1 MRDYTFD
8 DEFNSEDEGR
18 GSKVLVVVLTVITVI
33 LACALGYIWY
43 LNKENE
49 KQLEERKMELAAS
62 MEDLLSLQDAY
73 SGLSNQYDDIS
84 LQLDSSRIEV
94 ELLMAKLKH
103 ERQVS
108 NATIKQYQKELGT
121 LRTIMKGYIIQID
134 SLQKVNT
141 KLTADAAEA
150 RKEAAVSRKKSEEL
164 SKTVSELSGQIS
176 ANSSLKAYG
185 ISTKAFNQSD
195 KETDRSSRVEY
206 LLTTLTLGE
215 NALAAKGPVVVYIR
229 VLDPNGNT
237 LVNGSQKT
245 FEYNRDTMT
254 SSASREVDYQGNA
267 VDLGIYLNNIPE
279 YTKGIYTIE
288 AYARGTFLGR
298 TEISLR

>member
-1 MRDYTFD
+1 MEDYTF
-8 DEFNSEDEGR
+8 NEDMTNEG
-18 GSKVLVVVLTVITVI
+18 GSSKVLVVILVIITLI
-33 LACALGYIWY
+33 LGGALFYIWR
-43 LNKENE
+43 LNSENE
-49 KQLEERKMELAAS
+49 MQLEERKAELAAS

-73 SGLSNQYDDIS
+73 SGLSNQYDEIS

-164 SKTVSELSGQIS
+164 SKTVSELSGQIA
-176 ANSSLKAYG
+176 ANSTLKAYSLKAEAYNKSG
-185 ISTKAFNQSD
+185 KAM
-195 KETDRSSRVEY
+195 DRSSRTDY
-206 LLTTLTLGE
+206 ILTTLTLGE

-229 VLDPNGNT
+229 VLDPNGAT

-245 FEYNRDTMT
+245 FEYNRETMT
-254 SSASREVDYQGNA
+254 SSASREVDYQGTA

-279 YTKGIYTIE
+279 YIGGTYTVE

-298 TEISLR
+298 TEFHLR

>member
-1 MRDYTFD
+1 MEDYTFNED
-8 DEFNSEDEGR
+8 MTNEGGSSKALVVILVIITLILGGALFYIWRLNSE
-18 GSKVLVVVLTVITVI
+18 
-33 LACALGYIWY
+33 
-43 LNKENE
+43 NE
-49 KQLEERKMELAAS
+49 MQLEERKAELAAS
-62 MEDLLSLQDAY
+62 MEDLLYLQDAY

-164 SKTVSELSGQIS
+164 SKTVSELSGQIA
-176 ANSSLKAYG
+176 ANSTLKAYSLKAEAYNKSG
-185 ISTKAFNQSD
+185 KAM
-195 KETDRSSRVEY
+195 DRSSRTDY
-206 LLTTLTLGE
+206 ILTTLTLGE

-245 FEYNRDTMT
+245 FEYNRETMT
-254 SSASREVDYQGNA
+254 CSASREVDYQGTA

-279 YTKGIYTIE
+279 YMGGVYTVE

-298 TEISLR
+298 TEFSLR

>member
-1 MRDYTFD
+1 MEDYTF
-8 DEFNSEDEGR
+8 NEDMTNEG
-18 GSKVLVVVLTVITVI
+18 GSSKVLVVILVIITLI
-33 LACALGYIWY
+33 LGGALFYIWR
-43 LNKENE
+43 LNSENE
-49 KQLEERKMELAAS
+49 MQLEERKAELAAS
-62 MEDLLSLQDAY
+62 MEDLLYLQDAY

-164 SKTVSELSGQIS
+164 SKTVSELSGQIA
-176 ANSSLKAYG
+176 ANSTLKAYSLKAEAYNKSG
-185 ISTKAFNQSD
+185 KAM
-195 KETDRSSRVEY
+195 DRSSRTDY
-206 LLTTLTLGE
+206 ILTTLTLGE

-245 FEYNRDTMT
+245 FEYNRETMT
-254 SSASREVDYQGNA
+254 CSASREVDYQGTA

-279 YTKGIYTIE
+279 YTG
-288 AYARGTFLGR
+288 GTYIVEL
-298 TEISLR
+298 SLVGQNSIFDNP

>member
-1 MRDYTFD
+1 MEDYTFNED
-8 DEFNSEDEGR
+8 MTNEGGSSKALVVILVIITLILGGALFYIWRLNSE
-18 GSKVLVVVLTVITVI
+18 
-33 LACALGYIWY
+33 
-43 LNKENE
+43 NE
-49 KQLEERKMELAAS
+49 MQLEERKAELAAS
-62 MEDLLSLQDAY
+62 MEDLLYLQDAY

-164 SKTVSELSGQIS
+164 SKTVSELSGQIA
-176 ANSSLKAYG
+176 ANSTLKAYSLKAEAYNKSG
-185 ISTKAFNQSD
+185 KAM
-195 KETDRSSRVEY
+195 DRSSRTDY
-206 LLTTLTLGE
+206 ILTTLTLGE
-215 NALAAKGPVVVYIR
+215 NAR
-229 VLDPNGNT
+229 
-237 LVNGSQKT
+237 
-245 FEYNRDTMT
+245 
-254 SSASREVDYQGNA
+254 
-267 VDLGIYLNNIPE
+267 
-279 YTKGIYTIE
+279 
-288 AYARGTFLGR
+288 ARP
-298 TEISLR
+298 

>member
-1 MRDYTFD
+1 MEDYTF
-8 DEFNSEDEGR
+8 NEDMTNEG
-18 GSKVLVVVLTVITVI
+18 GSSKVLVVILVIITLI
-33 LACALGYIWY
+33 LGGALFYIWR
-43 LNKENE
+43 LNSENE
-49 KQLEERKMELAAS
+49 MQLEERKAELAAS

-73 SGLSNQYDDIS
+73 SGLSNQYDEIS

-164 SKTVSELSGQIS
+164 SKTVSELSGQIA
-176 ANSSLKAYG
+176 ANSTLKAYSLKAEAYNKSG
-185 ISTKAFNQSD
+185 KAM
-195 KETDRSSRVEY
+195 DRSSRTDY
-206 LLTTLTLGE
+206 ILTTLTLGE

-245 FEYNRDTMT
+245 FEYNRETMT
-254 SSASREVDYQGNA
+254 CSASREVDYQGAA

-279 YTKGIYTIE
+279 YIGGTYIVE

-298 TEISLR
+298 TEFHLR